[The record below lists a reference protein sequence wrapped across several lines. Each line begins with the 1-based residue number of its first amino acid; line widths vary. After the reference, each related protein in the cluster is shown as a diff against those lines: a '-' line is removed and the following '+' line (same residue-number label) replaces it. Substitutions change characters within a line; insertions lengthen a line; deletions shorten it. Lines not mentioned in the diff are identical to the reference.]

1 MNIIQTKLRRSLRLL
16 YNGYYNSDGLP
27 TISYRETRV
36 RRCRNRR
43 PVKTDKTEVPV
54 QDRFDSSIKANQK
67 KYTLLQFWWIVI
79 VLSLFYGNCSPFT
92 NKQFGS
98 VVENLSFKSHVTDCH
113 FLLIPPHPS
122 GSTCL
127 FTALQSKPSESLITP
142 ATTDTVRFSVHNL
155 NTGLNFLHCCSQVLT
170 PGCKDQKKHS
180 KELHEELLSL
190 KKKLDYLLPS
200 ADLLPNFA
208 LESQGARILHQ
219 RTSDTYQRVEACRWF
234 GLPIWQPAVGPKIVI
249 QGKSHLLPGQC
260 WAFAGSQGHL
270 SIALSHRVSISHVS
284 IGHIP
289 KMVSP
294 TGSISSA
301 PREFSVYGNKDL
313 EDEESLLGTFLYDED
328 GDHLQTF
335 KLPDRKAGSFRFMRL
350 QVNSNWGKPEY
361 TCLYGFRVHGK
372 LAQ

>member
-36 RRCRNRR
+36 RRRRNRR

-54 QDRFDSSIKANQK
+54 QDSFDSSINENQK
-67 KYTLLQFWWIVI
+67 KYTLLLFWWIVI
-79 VLSLFYGNCSPFT
+79 VLSLFY
-92 NKQFGS
+92 
-98 VVENLSFKSHVTDCH
+98 
-113 FLLIPPHPS
+113 

-155 NTGLNFLHCCSQVLT
+155 NTGLNFMHCCAPVLT
-170 PGCKDQKKHS
+170 PGCKDQEKHS

-219 RTSDTYQRVEACRWF
+219 RTSDTYQRVEAWHWF
-234 GLPIWQPAVGPKIVI
+234 GLPIWRLAVGPKIVI

-270 SIALSHRVSISHVS
+270 SIALSHKVSISHVS
-284 IGHIP
+284 MGHIP

-350 QVNSNWGKPEY
+350 QVNSNWGHPEY